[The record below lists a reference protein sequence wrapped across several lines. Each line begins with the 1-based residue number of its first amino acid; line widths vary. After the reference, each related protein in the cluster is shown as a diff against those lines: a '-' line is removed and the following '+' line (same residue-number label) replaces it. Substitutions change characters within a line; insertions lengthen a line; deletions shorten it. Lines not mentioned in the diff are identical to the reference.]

1 MEIFLAQL
9 LSGLAT
15 GSIYAVVVVGMNFL
29 VLVTGLLHYSYAHIV
44 VFSMYVAWLVIG
56 LTGNVAFGLG
66 AAFGSAVAFSTVTE
80 PLFRPLLKQR
90 NYFSALII
98 AVALAMV
105 LTDIESHYFNFGL
118 PVNLPT
124 MLQTG
129 WADLRIGLVSF
140 SVADIV
146 TLVGAVAAV
155 VGFMYFL
162 YHHEQGRAFR
172 AMAQDRRVACLLGIP
187 ANRISITSFL
197 LAGVLAGTSAIL
209 LILSI
214 GSASPALG
222 NDLALKALALL
233 LFAGTGNL
241 RGGLIAAYIL
251 GLAEAMAMA
260 YLPTQWVPAI
270 AYGMIA
276 GIIMVKPRGLFG
288 AQV

>member
-1 MEIFLAQL
+1 MEIFVAQL
-9 LSGLAT
+9 LNGVVT
-15 GSIYAVVVVGMNFL
+15 GSIYAVIVIGMNLL
-29 VLVTGLLHYSYAHIV
+29 VLVTGFLHYAYAHIV
-44 VFSMYVAWLVIG
+44 VFSMYVAWLVIRM
-56 LTGNVAFGLG
+56 TGSVALGLG
-66 AAFGSAVAFSTVTE
+66 AAFGSAVAFSIATE

-90 NYFSALII
+90 KYFSAFVITI
-98 AVALAMV
+98 PLAMV
-105 LTDIESHYFNFGL
+105 LTEIELHYFNFGL
-118 PVNLPT
+118 PVNLPR

-162 YHHEQGRAFR
+162 FHHEQGRAFR
-172 AMAQDRRVACLLGIP
+172 AMAQNRRVAYLLGLP
-187 ANRISITSFL
+187 VNRINITSFAI
-197 LAGVLAGTSAIL
+197 AGVLAGASAIL

-214 GSASPALG
+214 SSASPALG
-222 NDLALKALALL
+222 NALALKALALL

-251 GLAEAMAMA
+251 GIAEGMATV
-260 YLPTQWVPAI
+260 YLPSQWAPAI
-270 AYGMIA
+270 AFAMIA
-276 GIIMVKPRGLFG
+276 GIIMVKPQGLFG